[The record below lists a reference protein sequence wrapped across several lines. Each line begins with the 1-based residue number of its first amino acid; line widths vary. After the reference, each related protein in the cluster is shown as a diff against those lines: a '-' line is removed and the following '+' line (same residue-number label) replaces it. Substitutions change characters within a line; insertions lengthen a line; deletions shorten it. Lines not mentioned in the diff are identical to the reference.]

1 MIMQS
6 EPRKFAASIW
16 MAQLERPM
24 NNVPYHF
31 SSLHLSFTT
40 NGPKSG
46 SLYILSLCRKM
57 IILNWRLPLRHL
69 KSMICLWHYNL
80 LSKIQKA
87 WPNLSSPRMS
97 KLLIISLACILPFV
111 INREYLTLSSI
122 VDWFNQPPNLHCHQY
137 MGETC
142 VSKLV
147 QHQYYF
153 SLNICSFPWAWALII

>member
-46 SLYILSLCRKM
+46 SLYILSLGRKM

-69 KSMICLWHYNL
+69 KSICLWHYNL
-80 LSKIQKA
+80 LSKI
-87 WPNLSSPRMS
+87 NSSNSSSPRMS
-97 KLLIISLACILPFV
+97 KLLIISLAHILPFV
-111 INREYLTLSSI
+111 INRGNLTLSSI
-122 VDWFNQPPNLHCHQY
+122 VDWFNQPPNLHCHEH
-137 MGETC
+137 MSETC
-142 VSKLV
+142 ISKLV

-153 SLNICSFPWAWALII
+153 SLNICSFPWTWALII